1 MAANT
6 RPDLTA
12 VAATAALRV
21 GIIDSDI
28 SHSSLPLRAVKKF
41 CATSTSGEQALHGAR
56 IAELFNDANVAL
68 EICAAQVFDQR
79 LSCSP
84 GQVAEAIHWLI
95 EQDVRLIN
103 MSFGLRADRSVLR
116 QACAAALDAG
126 ICLVA
131 ASPAQGDPVY
141 PAAYPGVLRATGDAR
156 CHPEQIV
163 WLDSAQADFGG
174 YPGDRGTGFV
184 GASAGCAAVCVA
196 LAKLA
201 VDLPQMTAAE
211 LVRALADRAD
221 YRGPERRAPESGVV
235 AS

>member
-12 VAATAALRV
+12 VADTAALRV

-28 SHSSLPLRAVKKF
+28 SHSSLPLRAVRKF

-56 IAELFNDANVAL
+56 IADLFNDANVAL

-126 ICLVA
+126 ICLVLVA
-131 ASPAQGDPVY
+131 IPVTGRPALSAPAPVV
-141 PAAYPGVLRATGDAR
+141 PRFALRWR
-156 CHPEQIV
+156 NWRSICH
-163 WLDSAQADFGG
+163 
-174 YPGDRGTGFV
+174 R
-184 GASAGCAAVCVA
+184 
-196 LAKLA
+196 
-201 VDLPQMTAAE
+201 
-211 LVRALADRAD
+211 
-221 YRGPERRAPESGVV
+221 
-235 AS
+235 